1 MVTDSTSPGSDLY
14 PPLHINGEDNSKRIP
29 KPQKK
34 RTTPPDKRNIPGP
47 SHSSKWSYLAWEYRQ
62 NSPYCQECQREGIT
76 VPALYTAHRIPWPL
90 CRDFWDPANWITL
103 CKKHYREKRKRDK
116 IQIQEQ
122 LQ

>member
-34 RTTPPDKRNIPGP
+34 RTTPPDKRNIPDP

-62 NSPYCQECQREGIT
+62 SSPYCQECQREGIT
-76 VPALYTAHRIPWPL
+76 VPALYTCLLYTSPSP
-90 CRDFWDPANWITL
+90 RDS
-103 CKKHYREKRKRDK
+103 
-116 IQIQEQ
+116 
-122 LQ
+122 